1 MIVNEVFE
9 SIQGEGP
16 DIGRYSTFVRLAGCN
31 RNCEFCDTKYARTN
45 GFEVTLES
53 IADTITD
60 RGNNNVVFTGGE
72 PALQFGAID
81 ELIGMLPSSFR
92 VSIETNGTIKFPVDA
107 FKYVVVSPKQFED
120 WEYWI
125 DKDVFFKLVVNEE
138 NIDKMFSM
146 VTKIKDSLINPVY
159 FMPEGMFEE
168 EVFIRSSLIVKKL
181 SEYKIDGILSPRLH
195 IMLGVR

>member
-1 MIVNEVFE
+1 MIVNEIFE

-16 DIGRYSTFVRLAGCN
+16 DIGRFTTFVRLAGCN
-31 RNCEFCDTKYARTN
+31 RNCEFCDTRYARTN
-45 GFEVTLES
+45 GYEVTIES
-53 IADTITD
+53 VADTIVD
-60 RGNNNVVFTGGE
+60 RDNSNVVFTGGE
-72 PALQFGAID
+72 PSLQIGIID
-81 ELIGMLPSSFR
+81 ELIGILPDRFR

-107 FKYVVVSPKQFED
+107 FKYVVVSPKCFED

-138 NIDKMFSM
+138 NIDEMFSK
-146 VTKIKDSLINPVY
+146 VKRVNDLLVNSVY
-159 FMPEGMFEE
+159 FMPEGIFEE

-181 SEYKIDGILSPRLH
+181 SEYKIDGVLSPRLH